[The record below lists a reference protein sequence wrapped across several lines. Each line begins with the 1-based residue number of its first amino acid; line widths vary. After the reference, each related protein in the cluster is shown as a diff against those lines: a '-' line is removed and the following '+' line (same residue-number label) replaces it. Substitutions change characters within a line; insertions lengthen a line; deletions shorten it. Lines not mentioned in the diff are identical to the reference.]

1 MMTIGKKIVLMSL
14 AIIVLTLGAG
24 FAYGISLL
32 NFSTDAISKTFRQ
45 LDGEEEITPID
56 ATEPLTIL
64 LMGVDM
70 DQATRGGVWEEGR
83 SDSMILVT
91 VNPKTKETT
100 MMSLTRDIMVEIAEA
115 NGESTGTVEKLN
127 HSYSYG
133 QAPMAIATIEKMMDI
148 NIDRYIEINMDGLV
162 ELVDAVGGIEVNNTL
177 GFPISISE
185 YEPAYT
191 SIVPTGKRLVNGD
204 QALVY
209 ARMRYDD
216 PEGDIGRQRRQREV
230 ITAIVKKLLQL
241 DGFTQY
247 KKILTAI
254 SNNMRTNI
262 EISTATIPEL
272 LGYKD
277 SIKNLHSYQ
286 LRGLDELVEEVYYQ
300 LPPTQHLLE
309 MQNVLRTSIGLDAKT
324 DLTTN
329 VKVYEGQVGLPSTID
344 VYNAYTEL
352 LEIEANPLAEAVD
365 IEAFTGTSASDL
377 PEGTA
382 SSPNL
387 SSNSSEIEGTE
398 MTEATEMTEVGTET
412 QTEEGQ

>member
-70 DQATRGGVWEEGR
+70 DQATRGGAWEEGR

-91 VNPKTKETT
+91 VNPQTKETT

-277 SIKNLHSYQ
+277 SIRNLHSYQ

-344 VYNAYTEL
+344 VYNAFTEL
-352 LEIEANPLAEAVD
+352 LEIEANPLAEAID

-387 SSNSSEIEGTE
+387 PSNSSELEETE
-398 MTEATEMTEVGTET
+398 TTEVGIEI

>member
-1 MMTIGKKIVLMSL
+1 MTLGKKIFLMSL
-14 AIIVLTLGAG
+14 AIVGLTLGAG
-24 FAYGISLL
+24 LIYGASLL
-32 NFSTDAISKTFRQ
+32 NFSTGTISKTYKQ

-70 DQATRGGVWEEGR
+70 DQATRGGDWEGGR

-91 VNPKTKETT
+91 VNPKTKETN

-115 NGESTGTVEKLN
+115 NGESSGTVEKLN

-148 NIDRYIEINMDGLV
+148 TIDRYIEINMDGLV

-185 YEPAYT
+185 HEPAYT
-191 SIVPTGKRLVNGD
+191 SIVQPGKQLVNGD

-230 ITAIVKKLLQL
+230 ITAIIKKLLQL
-241 DGFTQY
+241 DGLTQY

-262 EISTATIPEL
+262 EISPATIPSL

-277 SIKNLHSYQ
+277 SVSKLNSYQ
-286 LRGLDELVEEVYYQ
+286 LRGVDQMVDEIYYQ
-300 LPPTQHLLE
+300 LPTSEHLLE
-309 MQNVLRTSIGLDAKT
+309 MQNILKKSIGLEEKT
-324 DLTTN
+324 DLVTN
-329 VKVYEGQVGLPSTID
+329 VKVYEGQMGLPSPINVYD
-344 VYNAYTEL
+344 VYTNLLL
-352 LEIEANPLAEAVD
+352 LEASPWAESLD
-365 IEAFTGTSASDL
+365 PEIGSPSA
-377 PEGTA
+377 T
-382 SSPNL
+382 
-387 SSNSSEIEGTE
+387 T
-398 MTEATEMTEVGTET
+398 TVT
-412 QTEEGQ
+412 TEEQVTDFSTEPVLGDENGSQ

>member
-1 MMTIGKKIVLMSL
+1 MTIGKKIFLMSL
-14 AIIVLTLGAG
+14 AIVGLTLGAG
-24 FAYGISLL
+24 LIYGASLL
-32 NFSTDAISKTFRQ
+32 NFSTGTISKTYKQ
-45 LDGEEEITPID
+45 LDGEKEITPID
-56 ATEPLTIL
+56 AIEPLTIL

-70 DQATRGGVWEEGR
+70 DQATRGGDWEGGR

-91 VNPKTKETT
+91 VNPKTKETN

-115 NGESTGTVEKLN
+115 NGESSGTVEKLN

-185 YEPAYT
+185 HEPAYT
-191 SIVPTGKRLVNGD
+191 SIVQPGKQLVNGD

-230 ITAIVKKLLQL
+230 ITAIIKKLLQL
-241 DGFTQY
+241 DGLTQY

-262 EISTATIPEL
+262 EISPATIPSL

-277 SIKNLHSYQ
+277 SVSKLNSYQ
-286 LRGLDELVEEVYYQ
+286 LRGVDQMVDEIYYQ
-300 LPPTQHLLE
+300 LPTSEHLLE
-309 MQNVLRTSIGLDAKT
+309 MQNILKKSIGLEENT
-324 DLTTN
+324 DLVTN
-329 VKVYEGQVGLPSTID
+329 VKVYEGQMGLPSPINVYD
-344 VYNAYTEL
+344 VYTNLLL
-352 LEIEANPLAEAVD
+352 LEASPWAESLD
-365 IEAFTGTSASDL
+365 PELGSPSA
-377 PEGTA
+377 T
-382 SSPNL
+382 
-387 SSNSSEIEGTE
+387 T
-398 MTEATEMTEVGTET
+398 TVT
-412 QTEEGQ
+412 TEEQVTDFSTEPVLGDENGSQ

>member
-1 MMTIGKKIVLMSL
+1 MTIGKKIFLMSL
-14 AIIVLTLGAG
+14 AIVGLTLGAG
-24 FAYGISLL
+24 LIYGASLL
-32 NFSTDAISKTFRQ
+32 NFSTGTISKTYKQ
-45 LDGEEEITPID
+45 LDGEKEITPID

-70 DQATRGGVWEEGR
+70 DQATRGGDWEGGR

-91 VNPKTKETT
+91 VNPKTKETN

-115 NGESTGTVEKLN
+115 NGESSGTVEKLN

-148 NIDRYIEINMDGLV
+148 NIDRYIEINMDGLI

-185 YEPAYT
+185 HEPAYT
-191 SIVPTGKRLVNGD
+191 SIVQPGKQLVNGD

-230 ITAIVKKLLQL
+230 ITAIIKKLLQL
-241 DGFTQY
+241 DGLTQY

-262 EISTATIPEL
+262 EISPATIPSL

-277 SIKNLHSYQ
+277 SVSKLNSYQ
-286 LRGLDELVEEVYYQ
+286 LRGVDQMVDEIYYQ
-300 LPPTQHLLE
+300 LPTSEHLLE
-309 MQNVLRTSIGLDAKT
+309 MQNILKKSIGLEEKT
-324 DLTTN
+324 DLVTN
-329 VKVYEGQVGLPSTID
+329 VKVYEGQVGLPSPINVYD
-344 VYNAYTEL
+344 VYTNLLL
-352 LEIEANPLAEAVD
+352 LEASPWAESLD
-365 IEAFTGTSASDL
+365 PEIGSPSA
-377 PEGTA
+377 T
-382 SSPNL
+382 
-387 SSNSSEIEGTE
+387 T
-398 MTEATEMTEVGTET
+398 TVT
-412 QTEEGQ
+412 TEEQVTDFSTEPVLGDEDGSQ

>member
-1 MMTIGKKIVLMSL
+1 MTIGKKIFLMSL
-14 AIIVLTLGAG
+14 AIVGLTLGAG
-24 FAYGISLL
+24 LIYGASLL

-45 LDGEEEITPID
+45 LDGEEKITPID

-70 DQATRGGVWEEGR
+70 DQATRGGDWEGGR

-91 VNPKTKETT
+91 VNPKTKETN

-115 NGESTGTVEKLN
+115 NGESSGTVEKLN

-185 YEPAYT
+185 HEPAYT
-191 SIVPTGKRLVNGD
+191 SIVQPGKQLVNGD

-230 ITAIVKKLLQL
+230 ITAIIKKLLQL
-241 DGFTQY
+241 DGLTQY

-262 EISTATIPEL
+262 EISPATIPSL

-277 SIKNLHSYQ
+277 SVSKLNSYQ
-286 LRGLDELVEEVYYQ
+286 LRGVDQMVDEIYYQ
-300 LPPTQHLLE
+300 LPTSEHLLE
-309 MQNVLRTSIGLDAKT
+309 MQNILKKSIGLEEKT
-324 DLTTN
+324 DLVTN
-329 VKVYEGQVGLPSTID
+329 VKVYEGQVGLPSPINVYD
-344 VYNAYTEL
+344 VYTNLLL
-352 LEIEANPLAEAVD
+352 LEASPWAESLD
-365 IEAFTGTSASDL
+365 PEIGSPSA
-377 PEGTA
+377 T
-382 SSPNL
+382 
-387 SSNSSEIEGTE
+387 T
-398 MTEATEMTEVGTET
+398 TVT
-412 QTEEGQ
+412 TEEQVTDFSTEPVLGDENGSQ

>member
-1 MMTIGKKIVLMSL
+1 MTIGKKIFLMSL
-14 AIIVLTLGAG
+14 AIIGLTLGAG
-24 FAYGISLL
+24 LIYGASLL
-32 NFSTDAISKTFRQ
+32 NFSTDAISKTFKQ
-45 LDGEEEITPID
+45 LNGEEGITPID

-70 DQATRGGVWEEGR
+70 DQATRGGDWEGGR

-91 VNPKTKETT
+91 VNPKTKETN

-115 NGESTGTVEKLN
+115 NGESSGTVEKLN

-185 YEPAYT
+185 HEPAYT
-191 SIVPTGKRLVNGD
+191 SIVQTGKQLVNGD

-230 ITAIVKKLLQL
+230 ITAIIKKLLQL
-241 DGFTQY
+241 DGLTQY

-262 EISTATIPEL
+262 EISPATIPSL

-277 SIKNLHSYQ
+277 SVSKLNSYQ
-286 LRGLDELVEEVYYQ
+286 LRGVDQMVDEIYYQ
-300 LPPTQHLLE
+300 LPTSEHLLE
-309 MQNVLRTSIGLDAKT
+309 MQNILKKSIGLEEKT
-324 DLTTN
+324 DLVTN
-329 VKVYEGQVGLPSTID
+329 VKVYEGQMGLPSPINVYD
-344 VYNAYTEL
+344 VYTNLLL
-352 LEIEANPLAEAVD
+352 LEASPWAESLD
-365 IEAFTGTSASDL
+365 PEIGSPSA
-377 PEGTA
+377 T
-382 SSPNL
+382 
-387 SSNSSEIEGTE
+387 T
-398 MTEATEMTEVGTET
+398 TVT
-412 QTEEGQ
+412 TEEQVTDFSTEPVLGDENGSQ

>member
-1 MMTIGKKIVLMSL
+1 MTIGKKIFLMSL
-14 AIIVLTLGAG
+14 AIVGLTLGAG
-24 FAYGISLL
+24 LIYGASLL
-32 NFSTDAISKTFRQ
+32 NFSTDAISKTFKQ
-45 LDGEEEITPID
+45 LNGEEEITPID

-70 DQATRGGVWEEGR
+70 DQATRGGDWEGGR

-91 VNPKTKETT
+91 VNPKTKETN

-115 NGESTGTVEKLN
+115 NGESSGTVEKLN

-185 YEPAYT
+185 HEPAYT
-191 SIVPTGKRLVNGD
+191 SIVQPGKQLVNGD

-230 ITAIVKKLLQL
+230 ITAIIKKLLQL
-241 DGFTQY
+241 DGLTQY

-262 EISTATIPEL
+262 EISPATIPSL

-277 SIKNLHSYQ
+277 SVSKLNSYQ
-286 LRGLDELVEEVYYQ
+286 LRGVDQMVDEIYYQ
-300 LPPTQHLLE
+300 LPTSTHLLE
-309 MQNVLRTSIGLDAKT
+309 MQNVLKKSIGLEENT
-324 DLTTN
+324 DLVTN
-329 VKVYEGQVGLPSTID
+329 VKVYEGQMGLPSPINVYD
-344 VYNAYTEL
+344 VYTNLLL
-352 LEIEANPLAEAVD
+352 LEASPWAESLD
-365 IEAFTGTSASDL
+365 PEIGSPSA
-377 PEGTA
+377 T
-382 SSPNL
+382 
-387 SSNSSEIEGTE
+387 T
-398 MTEATEMTEVGTET
+398 TVT
-412 QTEEGQ
+412 TEEQVTDFSTEPVLGDEDGSQ

>member
-1 MMTIGKKIVLMSL
+1 MTIGKKIFLMSL
-14 AIIVLTLGAG
+14 AIIGLTVGAG
-24 FAYGISLL
+24 LIYGASLL
-32 NFSTDAISKTFRQ
+32 NFSTDAISKTFKQ
-45 LDGEEEITPID
+45 LDGEEKITPID

-70 DQATRGGVWEEGR
+70 DQATRGGDWEGGR

-91 VNPKTKETT
+91 VNPKTKETN

-115 NGESTGTVEKLN
+115 SGESSGTVEKLN

-185 YEPAYT
+185 HEPAYT
-191 SIVPTGKRLVNGD
+191 SIVQPGKQLVNGN

-230 ITAIVKKLLQL
+230 ITAIIKKLLQL

-262 EISTATIPEL
+262 EISPATIPSL

-277 SIKNLHSYQ
+277 SVSKLNSYQ
-286 LRGLDELVEEVYYQ
+286 LRGVDQMVDAIYYQ
-300 LPPTQHLLE
+300 LPTSEHLLE
-309 MQNVLRTSIGLDAKT
+309 MQNILKKSIGLEEKT
-324 DLTTN
+324 DLVTN
-329 VKVYEGQVGLPSTID
+329 VKVYEGQVGLPSPINVYD
-344 VYNAYTEL
+344 VYTNLLL
-352 LEIEANPLAEAVD
+352 LEASPWAERLDPEIGNP
-365 IEAFTGTSASDL
+365 SA
-377 PEGTA
+377 T
-382 SSPNL
+382 
-387 SSNSSEIEGTE
+387 T
-398 MTEATEMTEVGTET
+398 TVT
-412 QTEEGQ
+412 TEEQVIDFSIEPVLGDESGSQ

>member
-1 MMTIGKKIVLMSL
+1 MTIGKKIFLMSL
-14 AIIVLTLGAG
+14 AIVGLTLGAG
-24 FAYGISLL
+24 LIYGASLL
-32 NFSTDAISKTFRQ
+32 NFSTDAISKTFKQ
-45 LDGEEEITPID
+45 LDGEEKITPID

-70 DQATRGGVWEEGR
+70 DQATRGGDWEGGR

-91 VNPKTKETT
+91 VNPKTKETN

-115 NGESTGTVEKLN
+115 NGESSGTVEKLN

-185 YEPAYT
+185 HEPAYT
-191 SIVPTGKRLVNGD
+191 SIVQPGKQLVNGD

-230 ITAIVKKLLQL
+230 ITAIIKKLLQL
-241 DGFTQY
+241 DGLTQY

-262 EISTATIPEL
+262 EISPATIPSL

-277 SIKNLHSYQ
+277 SVSKLNSYQ
-286 LRGLDELVEEVYYQ
+286 LRGVDQMVDEIYYQ
-300 LPPTQHLLE
+300 LPTSEHLLE
-309 MQNVLRTSIGLDAKT
+309 MQNILKKSIGLEEKT
-324 DLTTN
+324 DLVTN
-329 VKVYEGQVGLPSTID
+329 VKVYEGQMGLPSPINVYD
-344 VYNAYTEL
+344 VYTNLLL
-352 LEIEANPLAEAVD
+352 LEASPWAERLD
-365 IEAFTGTSASDL
+365 PEIGSPSA
-377 PEGTA
+377 T
-382 SSPNL
+382 
-387 SSNSSEIEGTE
+387 T
-398 MTEATEMTEVGTET
+398 TVT
-412 QTEEGQ
+412 TEEQVTDFSTEPVLGDENGSQ

>member
-1 MMTIGKKIVLMSL
+1 MTLGKKIFLMSL
-14 AIIVLTLGAG
+14 AIVGLTLGAG
-24 FAYGISLL
+24 LIYGASLL
-32 NFSTDAISKTFRQ
+32 NFSTGTISKTYKQ
-45 LDGEEEITPID
+45 LDGEKEITPID
-56 ATEPLTIL
+56 AIEPLTIL

-70 DQATRGGVWEEGR
+70 DQATRGGDWEGGR

-91 VNPKTKETT
+91 VNPKTKETN

-115 NGESTGTVEKLN
+115 NGESSGTVEKLN

-148 NIDRYIEINMDGLV
+148 TIDRYIEINMDGLV

-185 YEPAYT
+185 HEPAYT
-191 SIVPTGKRLVNGD
+191 SIVQPGKQLVNGD

-230 ITAIVKKLLQL
+230 ITAIIKKLLQL
-241 DGFTQY
+241 DGLTQY

-262 EISTATIPEL
+262 EISPATIPSL

-277 SIKNLHSYQ
+277 SVSKLNSYQ
-286 LRGLDELVEEVYYQ
+286 LRGVDQMVDEIYYQ
-300 LPPTQHLLE
+300 LPTSEHLLE
-309 MQNVLRTSIGLDAKT
+309 MQNILKKSIGLEEKT
-324 DLTTN
+324 DLVTN
-329 VKVYEGQVGLPSTID
+329 VKVYEGQMGLPSPINVYD
-344 VYNAYTEL
+344 VYTNLLL
-352 LEIEANPLAEAVD
+352 LEASPWAESLD
-365 IEAFTGTSASDL
+365 PEIGSPSA
-377 PEGTA
+377 T
-382 SSPNL
+382 
-387 SSNSSEIEGTE
+387 T
-398 MTEATEMTEVGTET
+398 TVT
-412 QTEEGQ
+412 TEEQVTDFSTEPVLGDENGSQ

>member
-45 LDGEEEITPID
+45 LDGQDEITPID

-329 VKVYEGQVGLPSTID
+329 VKVYEGQVGLPSTIN

-352 LEIEANPLAEAVD
+352 LEIEANPWAEAID
-365 IEAFTGTSASDL
+365 LEAFTGTSASDL

-382 SSPNL
+382 SSSNL
-387 SSNSSEIEGTE
+387 PSNSSELEGTETTE
-398 MTEATEMTEVGTET
+398 MTEIETET

>member
-1 MMTIGKKIVLMSL
+1 MTIGKKIFLMSL
-14 AIIVLTLGAG
+14 AIVGLTLGAG
-24 FAYGISLL
+24 LIYGASLL
-32 NFSTDAISKTFRQ
+32 NFSTDAISKTFKQ
-45 LDGEEEITPID
+45 LNGEEEITPID

-70 DQATRGGVWEEGR
+70 DQATRGGDWEGGR

-91 VNPKTKETT
+91 VNPKTKETN

-115 NGESTGTVEKLN
+115 NGESSGTVEKLN

-185 YEPAYT
+185 HEPAYT
-191 SIVPTGKRLVNGD
+191 SIVQPGKQLVNGD

-230 ITAIVKKLLQL
+230 IMAIIKKLLQL
-241 DGFTQY
+241 DGLTQY

-262 EISTATIPEL
+262 EISPATIPSL

-277 SIKNLHSYQ
+277 SVSKLNSYQ
-286 LRGLDELVEEVYYQ
+286 LRGVDQMIDEIYYQ
-300 LPPTQHLLE
+300 LPTSEHLLE
-309 MQNVLRTSIGLDAKT
+309 MQNILKKSIGLEENT
-324 DLTTN
+324 DLVTN
-329 VKVYEGQVGLPSTID
+329 VKVYEGQMGLPSPINVYD
-344 VYNAYTEL
+344 VYTNLLL
-352 LEIEANPLAEAVD
+352 LEASPWAESLD
-365 IEAFTGTSASDL
+365 PEIGSPSA
-377 PEGTA
+377 T
-382 SSPNL
+382 
-387 SSNSSEIEGTE
+387 T
-398 MTEATEMTEVGTET
+398 TVT
-412 QTEEGQ
+412 TEEQVTDFSTEPVLGDEDGSQ

>member
-32 NFSTDAISKTFRQ
+32 NFSTDAISKTFRR
-45 LDGEEEITPID
+45 LGGEEEITPID

-148 NIDRYIEINMDGLV
+148 DIDRYIEINMDGLV

-191 SIVPTGKRLVNGD
+191 AIVPTGKRLVNGD

-254 SNNMRTNI
+254 SNNMRTDI

-277 SIKNLHSYQ
+277 SIRNLHSYQ
-286 LRGLDELVEEVYYQ
+286 LRGIDELVDEIYYQ

-309 MQNVLRTSIGLDAKT
+309 MQNILKTSIGLEAKT
-324 DLTTN
+324 DLLTN
-329 VKVYEGQVGLPSTID
+329 VKVYEGQMGLSSPIN
-344 VYNAYTEL
+344 VYNAYTDL
-352 LEIEANPLAEAVD
+352 LELEASPWAEVID
-365 IEAFTGTSASDL
+365 LETMTGTVATDASDL
-377 PEGTA
+377 QVSEEQFDSVVVETTETEISGT
-382 SSPNL
+382 
-387 SSNSSEIEGTE
+387 
-398 MTEATEMTEVGTET
+398 TEVGIET

>member
-1 MMTIGKKIVLMSL
+1 MTIGKKIFLMSL
-14 AIIVLTLGAG
+14 AIIGLTVGAG
-24 FAYGISLL
+24 LIYGASLL
-32 NFSTDAISKTFRQ
+32 NFSTDAISKTFKQ
-45 LDGEEEITPID
+45 LDGEEKITPID

-70 DQATRGGVWEEGR
+70 DQATRGGDWEGGR

-91 VNPKTKETT
+91 VNPKTKETS

-115 NGESTGTVEKLN
+115 SGESSGTVEKLN

-185 YEPAYT
+185 HEPAYT
-191 SIVPTGKRLVNGD
+191 SIVQPGKQLVNGN

-230 ITAIVKKLLQL
+230 ITAIIKKLLQL

-262 EISTATIPEL
+262 EISPATIPSL

-277 SIKNLHSYQ
+277 SVSKLNSYQ
-286 LRGLDELVEEVYYQ
+286 LRGVDQMVDAIYYQ
-300 LPPTQHLLE
+300 LPTSEHLLE
-309 MQNVLRTSIGLDAKT
+309 MQNILKKSIGLEEKT
-324 DLTTN
+324 DLVTN
-329 VKVYEGQVGLPSTID
+329 VKVYEGQVGLPSPINVYD
-344 VYNAYTEL
+344 VYTNLLL
-352 LEIEANPLAEAVD
+352 LEASPWAERLDPEIGNP
-365 IEAFTGTSASDL
+365 SA
-377 PEGTA
+377 TTTV
-382 SSPNL
+382 
-387 SSNSSEIEGTE
+387 I
-398 MTEATEMTEVGTET
+398 
-412 QTEEGQ
+412 TEEQVTDFSTEPVLGDESGSQ

>member
-1 MMTIGKKIVLMSL
+1 MTTGKKIVLMSL
-14 AIIVLTLGAG
+14 AIVALTLGAG

-32 NFSTDAISKTFRQ
+32 NFSTDAISKTFKQ

-70 DQATRGGVWEEGR
+70 DQATRGGAWEEGR

-148 NIDRYIEINMDGLV
+148 DIDRYIEINMDGLV

-191 SIVPTGKRLVNGD
+191 AIVPTGKRLVNGD

-254 SNNMRTNI
+254 SNNMRTDI
-262 EISTATIPEL
+262 EISTATIPSL

-277 SIKNLHSYQ
+277 SIRNLHSYQ
-286 LRGLDELVEEVYYQ
+286 LRGIDELVEEVYYQ

-309 MQNVLRTSIGLDAKT
+309 MQNVLKTSIGLDEVT
-324 DLTTN
+324 ELTTN
-329 VKVYEGQVGLPSTID
+329 VKVYEGQMGLPTTIN
-344 VYNAYTEL
+344 VYNAYTDL
-352 LEIEANPLAEAVD
+352 LELEASPWAEAVD
-365 IEAFTGTSASDL
+365 IEAFTGTATSDL
-377 PEGTA
+377 PEGAA
-382 SSPNL
+382 SSDSLP
-387 SSNSSEIEGTE
+387 SVSAETGESGT
-398 MTEATEMTEVGTET
+398 TEVGTET

>member
-1 MMTIGKKIVLMSL
+1 MTIGKKIFLMSL
-14 AIIVLTLGAG
+14 AIVGLTLGAG
-24 FAYGISLL
+24 LIYGASLL
-32 NFSTDAISKTFRQ
+32 NFSTGTISKTYKQ
-45 LDGEEEITPID
+45 LDGEKEITPID
-56 ATEPLTIL
+56 AIEPLTIL

-70 DQATRGGVWEEGR
+70 DQATRGGDWEGGR

-91 VNPKTKETT
+91 VNPQTKETN

-115 NGESTGTVEKLN
+115 NGESSGTVEKLN

-148 NIDRYIEINMDGLV
+148 TIDRYIEINMDGLV

-185 YEPAYT
+185 HEPAYT
-191 SIVPTGKRLVNGD
+191 SIVQPGKQLVNGD

-230 ITAIVKKLLQL
+230 ITAIIKKLLQL
-241 DGFTQY
+241 DGLTQY

-262 EISTATIPEL
+262 EISPATIPSL

-277 SIKNLHSYQ
+277 SVSKLNSYQ
-286 LRGLDELVEEVYYQ
+286 LRGVDQMVDEIYYQ
-300 LPPTQHLLE
+300 LPTSEHLLE
-309 MQNVLRTSIGLDAKT
+309 MQNILKKSIGLEEKT
-324 DLTTN
+324 DLVTN
-329 VKVYEGQVGLPSTID
+329 VKVYEGQMGLPSPINVYD
-344 VYNAYTEL
+344 VYTNLLL
-352 LEIEANPLAEAVD
+352 LEASPWAESLD
-365 IEAFTGTSASDL
+365 
-377 PEGTA
+377 PEIG
-382 SSPNL
+382 SP
-387 SSNSSEIEGTE
+387 SPT
-398 MTEATEMTEVGTET
+398 TTVT
-412 QTEEGQ
+412 TEEQVTDFSTEPVLGDENGSQ

>member
-1 MMTIGKKIVLMSL
+1 MTIGKKIFLMSL
-14 AIIVLTLGAG
+14 AIVGLTLGAG
-24 FAYGISLL
+24 LIYGASLL
-32 NFSTDAISKTFRQ
+32 NFSTGTISKTYKQ

-70 DQATRGGVWEEGR
+70 DQATRGGDWEGGR

-91 VNPKTKETT
+91 VNPKTKETN

-115 NGESTGTVEKLN
+115 NGESSGTVEKLN

-148 NIDRYIEINMDGLV
+148 TIDRYIEINMDGLV

-185 YEPAYT
+185 HEPAYT
-191 SIVPTGKRLVNGD
+191 SIVQPGKQLVNGE

-230 ITAIVKKLLQL
+230 ITAIIKKLLQL

-262 EISTATIPEL
+262 EISPATIPSL

-277 SIKNLHSYQ
+277 SVSKLNSYQ
-286 LRGLDELVEEVYYQ
+286 LRGVDQMVDEIYYQ
-300 LPPTQHLLE
+300 LPTSEHLLE
-309 MQNVLRTSIGLDAKT
+309 MQNILKKSIGLEEKT
-324 DLTTN
+324 DLVTN
-329 VKVYEGQVGLPSTID
+329 VKVYEGQMGLPSPINVYD
-344 VYNAYTEL
+344 VYTNLLL
-352 LEIEANPLAEAVD
+352 LEASPWAESLD
-365 IEAFTGTSASDL
+365 PEIGSPSA
-377 PEGTA
+377 T
-382 SSPNL
+382 
-387 SSNSSEIEGTE
+387 T
-398 MTEATEMTEVGTET
+398 TVT
-412 QTEEGQ
+412 TEEQVTDFSTEPVLGDENGSQ

>member
-1 MMTIGKKIVLMSL
+1 MTIGKKIFLMSL
-14 AIIVLTLGAG
+14 AIVGLTLGAG
-24 FAYGISLL
+24 LIYGASLL
-32 NFSTDAISKTFRQ
+32 NFSTGTISKTYKQ

-70 DQATRGGVWEEGR
+70 DQATRGGDWEGGR

-91 VNPKTKETT
+91 VNPKTKETN

-115 NGESTGTVEKLN
+115 NGESSGTVEKLN

-148 NIDRYIEINMDGLV
+148 TIDRYIEINMDGLV

-185 YEPAYT
+185 HEPAYT
-191 SIVPTGKRLVNGD
+191 SIVQPGKQLVNGD

-230 ITAIVKKLLQL
+230 ITAIIKKLLQL

-262 EISTATIPEL
+262 EISPATIPNL

-277 SIKNLHSYQ
+277 SVSKLNSYQ
-286 LRGLDELVEEVYYQ
+286 LRGVDQMVDAIYYQ
-300 LPPTQHLLE
+300 LPTSEHLLE
-309 MQNVLRTSIGLDAKT
+309 MQNILKKSIGLEENT
-324 DLTTN
+324 GLVTN
-329 VKVYEGQVGLPSTID
+329 VKVYEGQMGLPSPINVYD
-344 VYNAYTEL
+344 VYTNLLL
-352 LEIEANPLAEAVD
+352 LEASPWAESLAPE
-365 IEAFTGTSASDL
+365 IGSPSA
-377 PEGTA
+377 T
-382 SSPNL
+382 
-387 SSNSSEIEGTE
+387 T
-398 MTEATEMTEVGTET
+398 TVT
-412 QTEEGQ
+412 TEEQVTDFSTEPVLGDENGSQ

>member
-1 MMTIGKKIVLMSL
+1 MTIGKKIFLMSL
-14 AIIVLTLGAG
+14 AIVGLTLGAG
-24 FAYGISLL
+24 LIYGASLL
-32 NFSTDAISKTFRQ
+32 NFSTDAISKTFKQ
-45 LDGEEEITPID
+45 LNGEEEITPID

-70 DQATRGGVWEEGR
+70 DQATRGGDWEGGR

-91 VNPKTKETT
+91 VNPKTKETN

-115 NGESTGTVEKLN
+115 NGESSGTVEKLN

-185 YEPAYT
+185 HEPAYT
-191 SIVPTGKRLVNGD
+191 SIVQPGKQLVNGD

-230 ITAIVKKLLQL
+230 IMAIIKKLLQL
-241 DGFTQY
+241 DGLTQY

-262 EISTATIPEL
+262 EISPATIPSL

-277 SIKNLHSYQ
+277 SVSKLNSYQ
-286 LRGLDELVEEVYYQ
+286 LRGVDQMVDETYYQ
-300 LPPTQHLLE
+300 LPTSEHLLE
-309 MQNVLRTSIGLDAKT
+309 MQNILKKSIGLEENT
-324 DLTTN
+324 DLVTN
-329 VKVYEGQVGLPSTID
+329 VKVYEGQMGLPSPINVYD
-344 VYNAYTEL
+344 VYTNLLL
-352 LEIEANPLAEAVD
+352 LEASPWAESLD
-365 IEAFTGTSASDL
+365 PELGSPSA
-377 PEGTA
+377 T
-382 SSPNL
+382 
-387 SSNSSEIEGTE
+387 T
-398 MTEATEMTEVGTET
+398 TVT
-412 QTEEGQ
+412 TEEQVTDFSTEPVFGDENGSQ

>member
-1 MMTIGKKIVLMSL
+1 MTIGKKIVLMSL

-32 NFSTDAISKTFRQ
+32 NFSTDAISKTFKQ

-56 ATEPLTIL
+56 ATEPLAIL

-70 DQATRGGVWEEGR
+70 DQATRGGAWEEGR

-148 NIDRYIEINMDGLV
+148 DIDRYIEINMDGLV

-191 SIVPTGKRLVNGD
+191 AIVPTGKRLVNGD

-254 SNNMRTNI
+254 SNNMRTDI
-262 EISTATIPEL
+262 EISTATIPSL

-277 SIKNLHSYQ
+277 SIRNLHSYQ
-286 LRGLDELVEEVYYQ
+286 LRGIDELVEEVYYQ

-309 MQNVLRTSIGLDAKT
+309 MQNVLKTSIGLDEVT
-324 DLTTN
+324 ELTTN
-329 VKVYEGQVGLPSTID
+329 VKVYEGQMGLPTTIN
-344 VYNAYTEL
+344 VYNAYTDL
-352 LEIEANPLAEAVD
+352 LELEANPLAEAVD

-377 PEGTA
+377 PEGAA
-382 SSPNL
+382 SSGSLP
-387 SSNSSEIEGTE
+387 SVSAETGESGT
-398 MTEATEMTEVGTET
+398 TEVGTET

>member
-1 MMTIGKKIVLMSL
+1 MTIGKKIFLMSL
-14 AIIVLTLGAG
+14 AIVGLTLGAG
-24 FAYGISLL
+24 LIYGASLL
-32 NFSTDAISKTFRQ
+32 NFSTGAISKTYKQ
-45 LDGEEEITPID
+45 LDGENEITPID

-70 DQATRGGVWEEGR
+70 DQATRGGDWEGGR

-91 VNPKTKETT
+91 VNPQTKETN

-115 NGESTGTVEKLN
+115 NGESSGTVEKLN

-148 NIDRYIEINMDGLV
+148 TIDRYIEINMDGLV

-185 YEPAYT
+185 HEPAYT
-191 SIVPTGKRLVNGD
+191 SIVQPGQQLVNGD

-230 ITAIVKKLLQL
+230 ITAIIKKLLQL
-241 DGFTQY
+241 DGLTQY

-262 EISTATIPEL
+262 EISPATIPSL

-277 SIKNLHSYQ
+277 SVSKLNSYQ
-286 LRGLDELVEEVYYQ
+286 LRGVDQMVDEIYYQ
-300 LPPTQHLLE
+300 LPTSEHLLE
-309 MQNVLRTSIGLDAKT
+309 MQNILKKSIGLEEKT
-324 DLTTN
+324 DLVTN
-329 VKVYEGQVGLPSTID
+329 VKVYEGQMGLPSPINVYD
-344 VYNAYTEL
+344 VYTNLLL
-352 LEIEANPLAEAVD
+352 LEASPWAESLAPE
-365 IEAFTGTSASDL
+365 IGSPSA
-377 PEGTA
+377 T
-382 SSPNL
+382 
-387 SSNSSEIEGTE
+387 T
-398 MTEATEMTEVGTET
+398 TVT
-412 QTEEGQ
+412 TEEQVTDFSTEPVLGDENGSQ

>member
-1 MMTIGKKIVLMSL
+1 MTIGKKIFLMSL
-14 AIIVLTLGAG
+14 AIVGLTLGAG
-24 FAYGISLL
+24 LIYGASLL
-32 NFSTDAISKTFRQ
+32 NFSTDAISKTFKQ
-45 LDGEEEITPID
+45 LNGEEEITPID

-70 DQATRGGVWEEGR
+70 DQATRGGDWEGGR

-91 VNPKTKETT
+91 VNPKTKETN

-115 NGESTGTVEKLN
+115 NGESSGTVEKLN

-185 YEPAYT
+185 HEPAYT
-191 SIVPTGKRLVNGD
+191 SIVQPGKQLVNGD

-230 ITAIVKKLLQL
+230 IMAIIKKLLQL
-241 DGFTQY
+241 DGLTQY

-262 EISTATIPEL
+262 EISPATIPSL

-277 SIKNLHSYQ
+277 SVSKLNSYQ
-286 LRGLDELVEEVYYQ
+286 LRGVDQMVDEIYYQ
-300 LPPTQHLLE
+300 LPTSTHLLE
-309 MQNVLRTSIGLDAKT
+309 MQNVLKKSIGLEENT
-324 DLTTN
+324 DLVTN
-329 VKVYEGQVGLPSTID
+329 VKVYEGQMGLPSPINVYD
-344 VYNAYTEL
+344 VYTNL
-352 LEIEANPLAEAVD
+352 LLLKASPWAESLDPEIGSP
-365 IEAFTGTSASDL
+365 SA
-377 PEGTA
+377 T
-382 SSPNL
+382 
-387 SSNSSEIEGTE
+387 T
-398 MTEATEMTEVGTET
+398 TVT
-412 QTEEGQ
+412 TEEQVTDFSTEPVLGDEDGSQ

>member
-1 MMTIGKKIVLMSL
+1 MTIGKKIFLMSL
-14 AIIVLTLGAG
+14 AIVGLTLGAG
-24 FAYGISLL
+24 LIYGASLL
-32 NFSTDAISKTFRQ
+32 NFSTGTISKTYKQ

-70 DQATRGGVWEEGR
+70 DQATRGGDWEGGR

-91 VNPKTKETT
+91 VNPKTKETN

-115 NGESTGTVEKLN
+115 NGESSGTVEKLN

-148 NIDRYIEINMDGLV
+148 TIDRYIEINMDGLV

-185 YEPAYT
+185 HEPAYT
-191 SIVPTGKRLVNGD
+191 SIVQPGKQLVNGE

-230 ITAIVKKLLQL
+230 ITAIIKKLLQL

-262 EISTATIPEL
+262 EISPATIPNL

-277 SIKNLHSYQ
+277 SVSKLNSYQ
-286 LRGLDELVEEVYYQ
+286 LRGVDQMVDEIYYQ
-300 LPPTQHLLE
+300 LPTSEHLLE
-309 MQNVLRTSIGLDAKT
+309 MQNILKKSIGLEEKT
-324 DLTTN
+324 DLVTN
-329 VKVYEGQVGLPSTID
+329 VKVYEGQMGLPSPINVYD
-344 VYNAYTEL
+344 VYTNLLL
-352 LEIEANPLAEAVD
+352 LEASPWAESLAPE
-365 IEAFTGTSASDL
+365 IGSPSA
-377 PEGTA
+377 TTTV
-382 SSPNL
+382 
-387 SSNSSEIEGTE
+387 I
-398 MTEATEMTEVGTET
+398 
-412 QTEEGQ
+412 TEEQVTDFSTEPVLGDEDGSQ

>member
-1 MMTIGKKIVLMSL
+1 MTLGKKIFLMSL
-14 AIIVLTLGAG
+14 AIVGLTLGAG
-24 FAYGISLL
+24 LIYGASLL
-32 NFSTDAISKTFRQ
+32 NFSTGTISKTYKQ

-70 DQATRGGVWEEGR
+70 DQATRGGDWEGGR

-91 VNPKTKETT
+91 VNPKTKETN

-115 NGESTGTVEKLN
+115 NGESSGTVEKLN

-148 NIDRYIEINMDGLV
+148 TIDRYIEINMDGLV

-185 YEPAYT
+185 HEPAYT
-191 SIVPTGKRLVNGD
+191 SIVQPGKQLVNGE

-230 ITAIVKKLLQL
+230 ITAIIKKLLQL
-241 DGFTQY
+241 DGLTQY

-262 EISTATIPEL
+262 EISPATIPSL

-277 SIKNLHSYQ
+277 SVSKLNSYQ
-286 LRGLDELVEEVYYQ
+286 LRGVDQMVDEIYYQ
-300 LPPTQHLLE
+300 LPTSEHLLE
-309 MQNVLRTSIGLDAKT
+309 MQNILKKSIGLEEKT
-324 DLTTN
+324 DLVTN
-329 VKVYEGQVGLPSTID
+329 VKVYEGQMGLPSPINVYD
-344 VYNAYTEL
+344 VYTNLLL
-352 LEIEANPLAEAVD
+352 LEASPWAESLAPE
-365 IEAFTGTSASDL
+365 IGSPSA
-377 PEGTA
+377 TTTV
-382 SSPNL
+382 
-387 SSNSSEIEGTE
+387 I
-398 MTEATEMTEVGTET
+398 
-412 QTEEGQ
+412 TEEQVTDFSTEPVLGDENGSQ

>member
-32 NFSTDAISKTFRQ
+32 NFSTDAISKTFRR
-45 LDGEEEITPID
+45 LGGEEEITPID

-148 NIDRYIEINMDGLV
+148 DIDRYIEINMDGLV

-191 SIVPTGKRLVNGD
+191 AIVPTGKRLVNGD

-254 SNNMRTNI
+254 SNNMRTDI

-277 SIKNLHSYQ
+277 SIRNLHSYQ
-286 LRGLDELVEEVYYQ
+286 LRGIDQLVDEIYYQ

-309 MQNVLRTSIGLDAKT
+309 MQNILKTSIGLEAKM
-324 DLTTN
+324 DLLTN
-329 VKVYEGQVGLPSTID
+329 VKVYEGQMGLPSPIN
-344 VYNAYTEL
+344 VYNAYTDL
-352 LEIEANPLAEAVD
+352 LELEANPWAEAID
-365 IEAFTGTSASDL
+365 LEAMTGTVATDASDL
-377 PEGTA
+377 PT
-382 SSPNL
+382 
-387 SSNSSEIEGTE
+387 SEEQLDSAAVET
-398 MTEATEMTEVGTET
+398 TEVEVPVTTEIGTET

>member
-1 MMTIGKKIVLMSL
+1 MRIGKKIFLMSL
-14 AIIVLTLGAG
+14 AIIGLTIGAG
-24 FAYGISLL
+24 IIYGASLL
-32 NFSTDAISKTFRQ
+32 NFSTGAISKTFKQ
-45 LDGEEEITPID
+45 LDGEDKVKPID

-70 DQATRGGVWEEGR
+70 DQATRGGGWEGGR

-115 NGESTGTVEKLN
+115 NGESSGTVEKLN

-148 NIDRYIEINMDGLV
+148 NIDHYIEINMDGLV
-162 ELVDAVGGIEVNNTL
+162 ELVDAVGGIEINNTL

-185 YEPAYT
+185 HEPAYT
-191 SIVPTGKRLVNGD
+191 SIVQPGQQLVNGD

-230 ITAIVKKLLQL
+230 ITAIIKKLLQL
-241 DGFTQY
+241 DGLTQY

-262 EISTATIPEL
+262 EISPATIPSL

-277 SIKNLHSYQ
+277 SVSKLNSYQ
-286 LRGLDELVEEVYYQ
+286 LRGVDQMVDAIYYQ
-300 LPPTQHLLE
+300 LPTSEHLLE
-309 MQNVLRTSIGLDAKT
+309 MQNILKKSIGLEEKT
-324 DLTTN
+324 DLVTN
-329 VKVYEGQVGLPSTID
+329 VKVYEGQMGLPSPINVYD
-344 VYNAYTEL
+344 VYTNLLL
-352 LEIEANPLAEAVD
+352 LEASPWAERLDPEIGNP
-365 IEAFTGTSASDL
+365 SA
-377 PEGTA
+377 T
-382 SSPNL
+382 
-387 SSNSSEIEGTE
+387 T
-398 MTEATEMTEVGTET
+398 TVT
-412 QTEEGQ
+412 TEELVTDFSTEPVLGDESGSQ

>member
-1 MMTIGKKIVLMSL
+1 MTIGKKIFLMSL
-14 AIIVLTLGAG
+14 AIIGLTVGAG
-24 FAYGISLL
+24 LIYGASLL
-32 NFSTDAISKTFRQ
+32 NFSTDAISKTFKQ
-45 LDGEEEITPID
+45 LDGEEKITPID

-70 DQATRGGVWEEGR
+70 DQATRGGDWEGGR

-91 VNPKTKETT
+91 VNPKTKETN

-115 NGESTGTVEKLN
+115 NGESSGTVEKLN

-185 YEPAYT
+185 HEPAYT
-191 SIVPTGKRLVNGD
+191 SIVQPGKQLVNGD

-230 ITAIVKKLLQL
+230 IMAIIKKLLQL
-241 DGFTQY
+241 DGLTQY

-262 EISTATIPEL
+262 EISPATIPSL

-277 SIKNLHSYQ
+277 SVSKLNSYQ
-286 LRGLDELVEEVYYQ
+286 LRGVDQMVDEIYYQ
-300 LPPTQHLLE
+300 LPTSTHLLE
-309 MQNVLRTSIGLDAKT
+309 MQNILKKSIGLEENT
-324 DLTTN
+324 DLVTN
-329 VKVYEGQVGLPSTID
+329 VKVYEGQMGLPSPINVYD
-344 VYNAYTEL
+344 VYTNLLL
-352 LEIEANPLAEAVD
+352 LEASPWAESLD
-365 IEAFTGTSASDL
+365 PEIGSPSA
-377 PEGTA
+377 T
-382 SSPNL
+382 
-387 SSNSSEIEGTE
+387 T
-398 MTEATEMTEVGTET
+398 TVT
-412 QTEEGQ
+412 TEEQVTDFSTEPALGDENGS

>member
-1 MMTIGKKIVLMSL
+1 MTIGKKIFLMSL
-14 AIIVLTLGAG
+14 AIVGLTLGAG
-24 FAYGISLL
+24 LIYGASLL
-32 NFSTDAISKTFRQ
+32 NFSTGAISKTYKQ

-70 DQATRGGVWEEGR
+70 DQATRGGDWEGGR

-91 VNPKTKETT
+91 VNPKTKETN

-115 NGESTGTVEKLN
+115 NGESSGTVEKLN

-148 NIDRYIEINMDGLV
+148 TIDRYIEINMDGLV

-185 YEPAYT
+185 HEPAYT
-191 SIVPTGKRLVNGD
+191 SIVQPGQQLVNGD

-230 ITAIVKKLLQL
+230 ITAIIKKLLQL
-241 DGFTQY
+241 DGLTQY

-262 EISTATIPEL
+262 EISPATIPSL

-277 SIKNLHSYQ
+277 SVSKLNSYQ
-286 LRGLDELVEEVYYQ
+286 LRGVDQMVDEIYYQ
-300 LPPTQHLLE
+300 LPTSEHLLE
-309 MQNVLRTSIGLDAKT
+309 MQNILKKSIGLEEKT
-324 DLTTN
+324 DLVTN
-329 VKVYEGQVGLPSTID
+329 VKVYEGQMGLPSPINVYD
-344 VYNAYTEL
+344 VYTNLLL
-352 LEIEANPLAEAVD
+352 LEASPWAESLAPE
-365 IEAFTGTSASDL
+365 IGSPSA
-377 PEGTA
+377 TTTV
-382 SSPNL
+382 
-387 SSNSSEIEGTE
+387 I
-398 MTEATEMTEVGTET
+398 
-412 QTEEGQ
+412 TEEQVTDFSTEPVLGDENGSQ

>member
-1 MMTIGKKIVLMSL
+1 MTLGKKIFLMSL
-14 AIIVLTLGAG
+14 AIVGLTLGAG
-24 FAYGISLL
+24 LIYGASLL
-32 NFSTDAISKTFRQ
+32 NFSTGTISKTYKQ

-70 DQATRGGVWEEGR
+70 DQATRGGDWEGGR

-91 VNPKTKETT
+91 VNPKTKETN

-115 NGESTGTVEKLN
+115 NGESSGTVEKLN

-148 NIDRYIEINMDGLV
+148 TIDRYIEINMDGLV

-185 YEPAYT
+185 HEPAYT
-191 SIVPTGKRLVNGD
+191 SIVQPGKQLVNGE

-230 ITAIVKKLLQL
+230 ITAIIKKLLQL

-262 EISTATIPEL
+262 EISPATIPNL

-277 SIKNLHSYQ
+277 SVSKLNSYQ
-286 LRGLDELVEEVYYQ
+286 LRGVDQMVDAIYYQ
-300 LPPTQHLLE
+300 LPTSEHLLE
-309 MQNVLRTSIGLDAKT
+309 MQNILKKSIGLEENT
-324 DLTTN
+324 GLVTN
-329 VKVYEGQVGLPSTID
+329 VKVYEGQMGLPSPINVYD
-344 VYNAYTEL
+344 VYTNLLL
-352 LEIEANPLAEAVD
+352 LEASPWAESLAPE
-365 IEAFTGTSASDL
+365 IGSPSA
-377 PEGTA
+377 TTTV
-382 SSPNL
+382 
-387 SSNSSEIEGTE
+387 I
-398 MTEATEMTEVGTET
+398 
-412 QTEEGQ
+412 TEEQVTDFSTEPVLGDENGSQ

>member
-1 MMTIGKKIVLMSL
+1 MTIGKKIFLMSL
-14 AIIVLTLGAG
+14 AIVGLTLGAG
-24 FAYGISLL
+24 LIYGASLL
-32 NFSTDAISKTFRQ
+32 NFSTGTISKTYKQ
-45 LDGEEEITPID
+45 LDGEKEITPID

-70 DQATRGGVWEEGR
+70 DQATRGGDWEGGR

-91 VNPKTKETT
+91 VNPKTKETN

-115 NGESTGTVEKLN
+115 NGESSGTVEKLN

-148 NIDRYIEINMDGLV
+148 NIDRYIEINMDGLI

-185 YEPAYT
+185 HEPAYT
-191 SIVPTGKRLVNGD
+191 SIVQPGKQLVNGD

-230 ITAIVKKLLQL
+230 ITAIIKKLLQL
-241 DGFTQY
+241 DGLTQY

-262 EISTATIPEL
+262 EISPATIPSL

-277 SIKNLHSYQ
+277 SVSKLNSYQ
-286 LRGLDELVEEVYYQ
+286 LRGVDQMVDEIYYQ
-300 LPPTQHLLE
+300 LPTSTHLLE
-309 MQNVLRTSIGLDAKT
+309 MQNVLKKSIGLEENT
-324 DLTTN
+324 DLVTN
-329 VKVYEGQVGLPSTID
+329 VKVYEGQMGLPSPINVYD
-344 VYNAYTEL
+344 VYTNLLL
-352 LEIEANPLAEAVD
+352 LEASPWAESLD
-365 IEAFTGTSASDL
+365 PEIGSPSA
-377 PEGTA
+377 T
-382 SSPNL
+382 
-387 SSNSSEIEGTE
+387 T
-398 MTEATEMTEVGTET
+398 TVT
-412 QTEEGQ
+412 TEEQVTDFSTEPVLGDEDGSQ

>member
-1 MMTIGKKIVLMSL
+1 MTIGKKIFLMSL
-14 AIIVLTLGAG
+14 AIVGLTLGAG
-24 FAYGISLL
+24 LIYGASLL
-32 NFSTDAISKTFRQ
+32 NFSTGTISKTYKQ
-45 LDGEEEITPID
+45 LDGEKEITPID
-56 ATEPLTIL
+56 AIEPLTIL

-70 DQATRGGVWEEGR
+70 DQATRGGDWEGGR

-91 VNPKTKETT
+91 VNPQTKETN

-115 NGESTGTVEKLN
+115 NGESSGTVEKLN

-148 NIDRYIEINMDGLV
+148 TIDRYIEINMDGLV

-185 YEPAYT
+185 HEPAYT
-191 SIVPTGKRLVNGD
+191 SIVQPGKQLVNGE

-230 ITAIVKKLLQL
+230 ITAIIKKLLQL

-262 EISTATIPEL
+262 EISPATIPSL

-277 SIKNLHSYQ
+277 SVSKLNSYQ
-286 LRGLDELVEEVYYQ
+286 LRGVDQMVDAIYYQ
-300 LPPTQHLLE
+300 LPTSEHLLE
-309 MQNVLRTSIGLDAKT
+309 MQNILKKSIGLEENT
-324 DLTTN
+324 DLVTN
-329 VKVYEGQVGLPSTID
+329 VKVYEGQMGLPSPINVYD
-344 VYNAYTEL
+344 VYTNLLL
-352 LEIEANPLAEAVD
+352 LEASPWAESLAPE
-365 IEAFTGTSASDL
+365 IGSPSA
-377 PEGTA
+377 T
-382 SSPNL
+382 
-387 SSNSSEIEGTE
+387 T
-398 MTEATEMTEVGTET
+398 TVT
-412 QTEEGQ
+412 TEEQVTDFSTEPVLGDENGSQ

>member
-1 MMTIGKKIVLMSL
+1 MTIGKKIFLMSL
-14 AIIVLTLGAG
+14 AIIGLTVGAG
-24 FAYGISLL
+24 LIYGASLL
-32 NFSTDAISKTFRQ
+32 NFSTDAISKTFKQ
-45 LDGEEEITPID
+45 LDGEEKITPID

-70 DQATRGGVWEEGR
+70 DQATRGGDWEGGR

-91 VNPKTKETT
+91 VNPKTKETN

-115 NGESTGTVEKLN
+115 NGESSGTVEKLN

-185 YEPAYT
+185 HEPAYT
-191 SIVPTGKRLVNGD
+191 SIVQPGKQLVNGD

-230 ITAIVKKLLQL
+230 ITAIIKKLLQL

-262 EISTATIPEL
+262 EISPVTIPNL

-277 SIKNLHSYQ
+277 SVSKLNSYQ
-286 LRGLDELVEEVYYQ
+286 LRGVDQMVDAIYYQ
-300 LPPTQHLLE
+300 LPTSTHLLE
-309 MQNVLRTSIGLDAKT
+309 MQNVLKKSIGLEEKT
-324 DLTTN
+324 DLVTN
-329 VKVYEGQVGLPSTID
+329 VKVYEGQMGLPSPIN
-344 VYNAYTEL
+344 VYDAYTNLLL
-352 LEIEANPLAEAVD
+352 LEASPWAESLD
-365 IEAFTGTSASDL
+365 PEIGSSSA
-377 PEGTA
+377 T
-382 SSPNL
+382 
-387 SSNSSEIEGTE
+387 T
-398 MTEATEMTEVGTET
+398 TVT
-412 QTEEGQ
+412 TEEQVTDFSTEPVLGDENGAQ

>member
-1 MMTIGKKIVLMSL
+1 MTIGKKIFLMSL
-14 AIIVLTLGAG
+14 AIVGLTLGAG
-24 FAYGISLL
+24 LIYGASLL
-32 NFSTDAISKTFRQ
+32 NFSTDAISKTFKQ
-45 LDGEEEITPID
+45 LNGEEEITPID

-70 DQATRGGVWEEGR
+70 DQATRGGDWEGGR

-91 VNPKTKETT
+91 VNPKTKETN

-115 NGESTGTVEKLN
+115 NGDSSGTVEKLN

-185 YEPAYT
+185 HEPAYT
-191 SIVPTGKRLVNGD
+191 SIVQPGKQLVNGD

-230 ITAIVKKLLQL
+230 IMAIIKKLLQL
-241 DGFTQY
+241 DGLTQY

-262 EISTATIPEL
+262 EISPATIPSL

-277 SIKNLHSYQ
+277 SVSKLNSYQ
-286 LRGLDELVEEVYYQ
+286 LRGVDQMVDEIYYQ
-300 LPPTQHLLE
+300 LPTSEHLLE
-309 MQNVLRTSIGLDAKT
+309 MQNILKKSIGLEEKT
-324 DLTTN
+324 DLVTN
-329 VKVYEGQVGLPSTID
+329 VKVYEGQMGLPSPINVYD
-344 VYNAYTEL
+344 VYTNLLL
-352 LEIEANPLAEAVD
+352 LEASPWAESLD
-365 IEAFTGTSASDL
+365 PEIGSPSA
-377 PEGTA
+377 TA
-382 SSPNL
+382 
-387 SSNSSEIEGTE
+387 TV
-398 MTEATEMTEVGTET
+398 T
-412 QTEEGQ
+412 TEEQVTDFSTEPVLGDENGSQ